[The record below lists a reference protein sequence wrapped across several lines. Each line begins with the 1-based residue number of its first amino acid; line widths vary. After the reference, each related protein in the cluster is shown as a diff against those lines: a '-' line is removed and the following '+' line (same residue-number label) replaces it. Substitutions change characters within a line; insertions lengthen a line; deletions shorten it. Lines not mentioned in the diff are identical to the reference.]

1 MTWFFT
7 AASNDHEDND
17 HVLELY
23 DIVAKMREG
32 KNQFLET
39 YAKRSRAEEWPA
51 LMIEWLQQLGEL
63 YNKVEQLSSGVAA
76 QKGSDSIRRIIC
88 FRLMLILIQPI
99 TLESQLITLSIRLPK
114 EYQS

>member
-63 YNKVEQLSSGVAA
+63 YNKIDITSDDVAHIF
-76 QKGSDSIRRIIC
+76 SV
-88 FRLMLILIQPI
+88 LLI
-99 TLESQLITLSIRLPK
+99 
-114 EYQS
+114 